1 MTMPGFEWHQPVR
14 VHFGAG
20 CSERLFEQL
29 GTRPVV
35 VLALQPAQRMGLLAR
50 WQARLGPLLLRW
62 VAVPEGLPSL
72 ALAQPLAA
80 PVWEALAR
88 RPDAVLLAVGGGS
101 VLDLAKL
108 LRCRPADGNF
118 GHLRQA
124 LRGSAPWPPQPH
136 AALWL
141 VPTTAG
147 TGSEMT
153 RWATVWDTDA
163 TPPQK
168 RSLDEPWGYAE
179 QAFVDP
185 TLALSCPPEV
195 TRDTALDT
203 LAHALEA
210 LWNHQANPVSD
221 RLAVQAARRVL
232 QHLPQV
238 LQQPLHS
245 AGREQLALAAL
256 EAGMAFS
263 QTRTALAHA
272 LSYALTLQ
280 QGVPHGLACAAWLP
294 TAWALALG
302 CSRTVDDNLAQV
314 FDVPAAQGV
323 QRLRSWLEH
332 LGVQEAPQAFALQD
346 APQRVQQAL
355 GSVRGQNF
363 IAAPRAVL
371 KAAP

>member
-1 MTMPGFEWHQPVR
+1 MAMTGFEWHLPVR

-20 CSERLFEQL
+20 CSQRVFAQL
-29 GTRPVV
+29 GTRAVV
-35 VLALQPAQRMGLLAR
+35 VLALQPAQHMGLQAR
-50 WQARLGPLLLRW
+50 WQAQLGQQLLRW
-62 VAVPEGLPSL
+62 VTVPEGLPTL
-72 ALAQPLAA
+72 ALAQALAA
-80 PVWEALAR
+80 PVWDALAQ

-108 LRCRPADGNF
+108 LRCRPPDGNF

-147 TGSEMT
+147 TGSEVT
-153 RWATVWDTDA
+153 RWATVWDTDT
-163 TPPQK
+163 TPHQK
-168 RSLDEPWGYAE
+168 RSLDETWGYAE

-195 TRDTALDT
+195 TRDCALDT

-210 LWNHQANPVSD
+210 LWNHQANPVSN
-221 RLAVQAARRVL
+221 RLAVQAAQRVL
-232 QHLPQV
+232 QHLPPV
-238 LQQPLHS
+238 LQQPQDT

-280 QGVPHGLACAAWLP
+280 QGVPHGRACAAWLP

-302 CSRTVDDNLAQV
+302 CSRTVDEQLAQV
-314 FDVPAAQGV
+314 FGVPAAEGLQ
-323 QRLRSWLEH
+323 QLRTWLLR
-332 LGVQEAPQAFALQD
+332 LGVQEAPQAWGLND

-355 GSVRGQNF
+355 SSARGKNV
-363 IAAPRAVL
+363 IAAPGAT
-371 KAAP
+371 A